1 MTLEKRLYREV
12 LIFAMFLSIFAVV
25 GNLFAHFDVQ
35 VNYKWLALFSISLIA
50 YISEKKNKYSY
61 LSMRIF
67 IYFLIFG
74 FLPFAFIDS
83 GGSQNNAL
91 GYTFLMFVVIS
102 YLFKGKE
109 QVFILSKLLGVFL
122 TLVSLEYFHPEL
134 VASHSR
140 FSQYV
145 DRMIQ
150 VPIQLIA
157 LFFIVRL
164 FSGVYQKSIA
174 DVEKKN
180 KEVMNAKLYLE
191 KSNENLAYA
200 NRKLKESNLKLEDSK
215 TELERVN
222 KELLES
228 NVRLEESEE
237 WYKHLSITDNLTQIY
252 NRMKIDETL
261 EEEIARTKRTKRT
274 FCVIMFDID
283 HFKLVNDKYGHQV
296 GDSVL
301 VAIARLIKS
310 SIREIDTFGRWG
322 GEEFLIVLPEVQ
334 LPSALVAAERLR
346 KKIESHIFET
356 VEKITCSF
364 GVTEYDIEET
374 PNKLIRRVDT
384 ALYKAK
390 ENGRNRTEC

>member
-1 MTLEKRLYREV
+1 MTLEKRLYRDV
-12 LIFAMFLSIFAVV
+12 LIFALVLSLFEVV
-25 GNLFAHFDVQ
+25 GNLFAYFDIQ
-35 VNYKWLALFSISLIA
+35 VNYKWIALFSISLIA
-50 YISEKKNKYSY
+50 YISEKKNKYFNI
-61 LSMRIF
+61 SMRIF

-109 QVFILSKLLGVFL
+109 RVFILSTLLGVVL
-122 TLVSLEYFHPEL
+122 LLVSLEYLHPEL
-134 VASHSR
+134 IASHSS

-157 LFFIVRL
+157 LFWVIRL
-164 FSGVYQKSIA
+164 FSGSYQKSIA
-174 DVEKKN
+174 AVEKKN
-180 KEVMNAKLYLE
+180 EEVMNAKLDLE
-191 KSNENLAYA
+191 KSNEDLADD
-200 NRKLKESNLKLEDSK
+200 NRKLKESNLKLEDSNI
-215 TELERVN
+215 ELERVN

-237 WYKHLSITDNLTQIY
+237 RYKHLSITDKLTQIC

-261 EEEIARTKRTKRT
+261 EEEIARTKRIKRN
-274 FCVIMFDID
+274 FCTIMFDID
-283 HFKLVNDKYGHQV
+283 LFKLVNDKYGHQA

-301 VAIARLIKS
+301 IEIARLVKS

-322 GEEFLIVLPEVQ
+322 GEEFLVVLPETQ
-334 LPSALVAAERLR
+334 LSSALVTAERLR

-356 VEKITCSF
+356 VGKISCSF
-364 GVTEYDIEET
+364 GVAEYKFEET
-374 PNKLIRRVDT
+374 PDDLIRRVDI

-390 ENGRNRTEC
+390 ENGRNRVEC